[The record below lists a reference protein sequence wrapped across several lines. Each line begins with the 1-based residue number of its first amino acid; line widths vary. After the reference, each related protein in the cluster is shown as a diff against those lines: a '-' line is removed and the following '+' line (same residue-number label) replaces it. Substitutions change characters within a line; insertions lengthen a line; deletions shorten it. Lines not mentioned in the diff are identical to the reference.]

1 MEIHTAIF
9 NKFSVPTF
17 IIDRE
22 YKIIDMN
29 ESASQMFKDCG
40 IKLNSAKCFEVSH
53 ASKDPCW
60 ESEPDNCP
68 AKKTFESG
76 VEFRAIHKHKI
87 EPNEIVHEVIA
98 TPIFGKEGEVLYV
111 MEEYHSSVQEFR
123 GLITMCSYCK
133 KIKMED
139 GTWKAVDK
147 YIQCHTTAELSHG
160 YCKDCAKQVKERIK

>member
-1 MEIHTAIF
+1 MEIYREVF
-9 NKFSVPTF
+9 NKFSVPTL

-22 YKIIDMN
+22 YKVIDMS
-29 ESASQMFKDCG
+29 ESALQMFKSHG
-40 IKLNSAKCFEVSH
+40 IDLKSTKCFEVSH

-60 ESEPDNCP
+60 ESEPDMCP

-76 VEFRAIHKHKI
+76 EETRIIHKHKI

-123 GLITMCSYCK
+123 GLITICSYCK
-133 KIKMED
+133 KIRMED
-139 GTWKAVDK
+139 GTWDAVDK
-147 YIQCHTTAELSHG
+147 YIQRHTTAELSHG
-160 YCKDCAKQVKERIK
+160 YCTDCAKQVKERLK